1 MAWQASFLNKK
12 TFRERLAFTT
22 WQDTLSMKMKFLIF
36 HFKETPFKR
45 FVINVHEK
53 RNFCEKIR
61 FCCTQSK
68 QSSQDKLS
76 RETVL
81 SF

>member
-45 FVINVHEK
+45 FFINVHVVVKWQSVQIKQGDVLQILISISILEK
-53 RNFCEKIR
+53 
-61 FCCTQSK
+61 
-68 QSSQDKLS
+68 
-76 RETVL
+76 V
-81 SF
+81 